1 MLLKR
6 SRQQI
11 VSSRREKIKFTTK
24 VNTTRIKQ
32 DSALINYDKKRKTRI
47 MQTCFHFPALA
58 NRKYLWTQIAT
69 LNSPS
74 EYLAPLIAAHPL
86 ILETRLRYILEIF
99 STVSH
104 DQVMK
109 ASLNRHWIFT
119 HFPLSLPPVRSRKNQ
134 EHRLGRER
142 KSCWRKDNFSYWFS
156 SREISRETH
165 K

>member
-32 DSALINYDKKRKTRI
+32 ESALINYDKKRKTRI

-86 ILETRLRYILEIF
+86 ILEIYSRDILYRF
-99 STVSH
+99 SRSSH
-104 DQVMK
+104 ESIIEP
-109 ASLNRHWIFT
+109 SLNFHAFSALAPAT
-119 HFPLSLPPVRSRKNQ
+119 SLTKNQ

>member
-32 DSALINYDKKRKTRI
+32 ESALINYDKKRKTRI

-58 NRKYLWTQIAT
+58 RQKYLWTQIAT
-69 LNSPS
+69 RNSPS

-86 ILETRLRYILEIF
+86 ILEIF
-99 STVSH
+99 SPIFSRSSH
-104 DQVMK
+104 ESIIEP
-109 ASLNRHWIFT
+109 SLNFHAFSAPALAT
-119 HFPLSLPPVRSRKNQ
+119 SLTKNQ
-134 EHRLGRER
+134 EHSLGREE